1 MEYPVIYAG
10 AAAGTVQ
17 VVPERDGL
25 RFTADLSV
33 HPNSVLRLYGCAP
46 DGRALR
52 VGVPQPTGA
61 GLALTR
67 FLSGQTLRTEGFAP
81 DNPPEQYI
89 LADAAPHPSE
99 PEQPQTAPAPAAQAN
114 LQPEKPPMRTG
125 DPLVD
130 AGLAAGTLTV
140 SRADGGVT
148 VSCPFIPGAACPLAF
163 ALTACTISDGQAIL
177 RLLSS

>member
-67 FLSGQTLRTEGFAP
+67 FLSGQTLRAEGFAP

-99 PEQPQTAPAPAAQAN
+99 
-114 LQPEKPPMRTG
+114 PEKPPMRTG

-148 VSCPFIPGAACPLAF
+148 VSCPFIPGAVCPLAF